1 MDIDDGGTK
10 PDVATP
16 APHDLPALLAGV
28 RTIAVVGVSA
38 NPARPSNDVLAFLLA
53 RGHACVGVN
62 PGLAGRRIHGA
73 PVFATLADVD
83 RAVDMVDVFRASD
96 ALPALVDAVLAMAP
110 RPRVLWTQLGV
121 VDLVA
126 AARAEAAGMIVVMDR
141 CPKIVL
147 AGR

>member
-1 MDIDDGGTK
+1 MM
-10 PDVATP
+10 TP
-16 APHDLPALLAGV
+16 LRHDLPALLAGV
-28 RTIAVVGVSA
+28 STIAVVGVSA
-38 NPARPSNDVLAFLLA
+38 DPALASNDVLAFLAA
-53 RGHACVGVN
+53 RGYACVGIN
-62 PGLAGRRIHGA
+62 PGLAGRTIHGA

-96 ALPALVDAVLAMAP
+96 ALPGLVEEVLAMVP

-121 VDLVA
+121 VDA
-126 AARAEAAGMIVVMDR
+126 AAGARAEAVGLTVVMDR